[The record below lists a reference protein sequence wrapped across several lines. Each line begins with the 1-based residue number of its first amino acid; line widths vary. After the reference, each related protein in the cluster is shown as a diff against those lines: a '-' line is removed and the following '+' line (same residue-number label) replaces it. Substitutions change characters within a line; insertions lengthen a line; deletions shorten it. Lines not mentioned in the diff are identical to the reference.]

1 MSSRVRIAETPFLR
15 KAPLEFQVG
24 DTVDVSVRIPEGD
37 KERIQVFSG
46 RVIRRR
52 GEGLAATFTVRRIV
66 MGEGVERI
74 FPVHSP
80 RIAGVRVASRGA
92 VRRSKLYYLRE
103 RVGKAT
109 RLRAVLGE
117 IAADAAATGVAE
129 TPATSAPSAEN
140 KKGAE
145 GKKGEGKSESKKPEA
160 KKAEKSAAATK

>member
-1 MSSRVRIAETPFLR
+1 MSTRLKLAESAFLR
-15 KAPLEFQVG
+15 KNPLDFQVG
-24 DTVDVSVRIPEGD
+24 DTVEVSVKIPEGD

-80 RIAGVRVASRGA
+80 RVASVKVSSRGA
-92 VRRSKLYYLRE
+92 VRRSKLYYLRQ

-117 IAADAAATGVAE
+117 IAADAAATGAPAAAAPKAE
-129 TPATSAPSAEN
+129 PKEAAP
-140 KKGAE
+140 
-145 GKKGEGKSESKKPEA
+145 
-160 KKAEKSAAATK
+160 KAEKAAAPKAKKTAPAAK

>member
-1 MSSRVRIAETPFLR
+1 MSTRLRIAETPFFR
-15 KAPLEFQVG
+15 KNPLDFQVG
-24 DTVDVSVRIPEGD
+24 DTVEVSVRIPEGD

-74 FPVHSP
+74 FPDHSP
-80 RIAGVRVASRGA
+80 RVAAVKVASRGA
-92 VRRSKLYYLRE
+92 VRRSKLYYLRQ

-117 IAADAAATGVAE
+117 IAADAAAGGDAKSLA
-129 TPATSAPSAEN
+129 PALAA
-140 KKGAE
+140 
-145 GKKGEGKSESKKPEA
+145 
-160 KKAEKSAAATK
+160 KAEKKADAAPAAK

>member
-1 MSSRVRIAETPFLR
+1 MSTRLQLAETPFFR
-15 KAPLEFQVG
+15 KNPLDFQVG
-24 DTVDVSVRIPEGD
+24 DTVEVSVRIPEGD

-74 FPVHSP
+74 FPDHSP
-80 RIAGVRVASRGA
+80 RVAAVKVASRGA
-92 VRRSKLYYLRE
+92 VRRSKLYYLRQ

-117 IAADAAATGVAE
+117 IAADAAAGSDSK
-129 TPATSAPSAEN
+129 PAAASA
-140 KKGAE
+140 
-145 GKKGEGKSESKKPEA
+145 
-160 KKAEKSAAATK
+160 KAEKKADVPAAK